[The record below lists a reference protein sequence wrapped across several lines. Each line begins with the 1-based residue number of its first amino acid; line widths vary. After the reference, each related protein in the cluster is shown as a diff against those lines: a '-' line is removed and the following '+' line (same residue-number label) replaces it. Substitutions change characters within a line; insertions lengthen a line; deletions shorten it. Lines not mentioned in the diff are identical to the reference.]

1 MINFNNVSKTFKDW
15 IALSN
20 VSFDLDSEEFLFLVG
35 NSGAGKTT
43 LLRMIYMQHFP
54 TSGIAEVLG
63 FKSDSIKPLQIP
75 ELRRQLGYIFQDFRL
90 LPDLN
95 VEQQVQFVMTVT
107 GKTNRFIKQRTFQA
121 LSEVGLLSKAK
132 AMPNELSGG
141 EAQRVAI
148 ARAIANYPKLI
159 LADEPTGNL
168 DPGATQD
175 VMDLL
180 IKINQQGTAVI
191 MATHDIDLVEE
202 NPARTIELQDGVIVG
217 DTKLGGR

>member
-1 MINFNNVSKTFKDW
+1 MIEFHNVSKTFKDW

-20 VSFDLDSEEFLFLVG
+20 VSFDFDDEEFLYLVG

-43 LLRMIYMQHFP
+43 LLRLIYMQQLP
-54 TSGIAEVLG
+54 TSGYAEILG
-63 FKSDSIKPLQIP
+63 FRTDQIEENKIP
-75 ELRRQLGYIFQDFRL
+75 ELRRQFGYVFQDFRL
-90 LPDLN
+90 LPELN

-107 GKTNRFIKQRTFQA
+107 GKSKRFIKQRTFQA
-121 LSEVGLLSKAK
+121 LSEVGLLHKAK

-148 ARAIANYPKLI
+148 ARAISNYPKVI

-175 VMDLL
+175 VIELL
-180 IKINQQGTAVI
+180 LKINKQGTAVI
-191 MATHDIDLVEE
+191 MATHDIDIVEE
-202 NPARTIELQDGVIVG
+202 NPSRTIELQDGVVVG